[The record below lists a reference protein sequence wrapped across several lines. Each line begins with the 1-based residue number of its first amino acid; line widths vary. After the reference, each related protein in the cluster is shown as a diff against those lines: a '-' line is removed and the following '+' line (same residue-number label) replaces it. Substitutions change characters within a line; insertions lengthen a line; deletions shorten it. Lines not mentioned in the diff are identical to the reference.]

1 MIPNVLERSGYMWF
15 KNRKTG
21 LTWHISDPDHIER
34 LKKDPGYEPI
44 EEPKPKPK
52 PKSQSNKKKAK

>member
-1 MIPNVLERSGYMWF
+1 MWF

-21 LTWHISDPDHIER
+21 LIWHISVPDHIER
-34 LKKDPGYEPI
+34 LKKDPVYEPI